1 MRGPYHSHGT
11 RLNSRNVVDAPR
23 FPSGGP
29 RDATPL
35 RAPLSPITN
44 LINPEFNNAPVIGGT
59 PVRGPYHSHGTRL
72 NSRNVVDAP
81 RFPSGGP
88 RDATPLRAPL
98 SPITNLINPE
108 FNNAPVIGGTPV
120 RGPYHMRT
128 RLNSRNVVDAPTPLE
143 GQGSENGINLPS
155 VFPSSNKMIQGD
167 S

>member
-1 MRGPYHSHGT
+1 VRGPYHSHGT

-81 RFPSGGP
+81 
-88 RDATPLRAPL
+88 
-98 SPITNLINPE
+98 
-108 FNNAPVIGGTPV
+108 
-120 RGPYHMRT
+120 
-128 RLNSRNVVDAPTPLE
+128 TPLE

-155 VFPSSNKMIQGD
+155 VFPSSNMVGKPREKSIYTRLDDEESLDSANIINIIDDIGRIQAFLVIQ
-167 S
+167 SRILRRF

>member
-1 MRGPYHSHGT
+1 MT
-11 RLNSRNVVDAPR
+11 RQYRSINHNGVARRRR

-44 LINPEFNNAPVIGGT
+44 LINPEFNN
-59 PVRGPYHSHGTRL
+59 S
-72 NSRNVVDAP
+72 
-81 RFPSGGP
+81 
-88 RDATPLRAPL
+88 
-98 SPITNLINPE
+98 
-108 FNNAPVIGGTPV
+108 PVIGGTPV

-155 VFPSSNKMIQGD
+155 VFPSSNMVGKPREKSIY
-167 S
+167 SRF

>member
-1 MRGPYHSHGT
+1 MT
-11 RLNSRNVVDAPR
+11 RQY
-23 FPSGGP
+23 
-29 RDATPL
+29 RD
-35 RAPLSPITN
+35 RS
-44 LINPEFNNAPVIGGT
+44 INHNGVA
-59 PVRGPYHSHGTRL
+59 RR
-72 NSRNVVDAP
+72 R

-155 VFPSSNKMIQGD
+155 VFPSSNMVGKPREKSIYTRLDDEESLD
-167 S
+167 SANIINIVIPA